1 MKNKL
6 EYITNNMKSY
16 RNRVGLSQK
25 QTAEKLGISRITYN
39 DYEVNPIKVKIEVFQ
54 NLADLFGCEIY
65 DFFVEHN
72 VTKSN
77 NIQE

>member
-16 RNRVGLSQK
+16 RNRVGLSQE
-25 QTAEKLGISRITYN
+25 QTAEKLGISRVTYN
-39 DYEVNPIKVKIEVFQ
+39 DYEVNPTKVKIEVFQ
-54 NLADLFGCEIY
+54 NLADLFGCEIH

-77 NIQE
+77 K